1 MTDKKDDWTEVEV
14 TTGDVWDRESPIEG
28 VFIKRQS
35 EVGPNSSMLYT
46 LHTTDG
52 DIGVWGS
59 TVLDSKFAELDLHC
73 LVKIEP
79 LGKQKSPKSG
89 KEYWDFKVSFKDNPT
104 KVAGEDIPLDDIP
117 FGE

>member
-1 MTDKKDDWTEVEV
+1 MSKDEWNKVVPSTNDA
-14 TTGDVWDRESPIEG
+14 WDRQKPIEG

-35 EVGPNSSMLYT
+35 GVGPNDSMLYT

-59 TVLDSKFAELDLHC
+59 TVLDSKFAELELHC

-89 KEYWDFKVSFKDNPT
+89 KDYWDFEVSWKENPN
-104 KVAGEDIPLDDIP
+104 KADGEEIPLEDIP